1 MAPINTRAL
10 AELEEIHAQN
20 ELIVVYSIARRRR
33 RRQRRVR
40 VRQVFLDR
48 AVDGDF
54 HNLLV
59 KHRLGDA
66 AMFHNFMRMLPCISL
81 KLFIP
86 KCPTTKP
93 HQMKTVRQ
101 AARNNFL
108 RTLRAN
114 KANPIL
120 TAEWRSSTSRAG
132 NYRHRLR
139 DAAAAGRTEV
149 SSGLVTVTSA
159 DARSSKLAS
168 RSAASSPDALIAAT
182 DYLARGA
189 FGDCAALTAAA
200 FSVISPLGGSGIVKQ
215 RYKGPALSTGCHW
228 QQRQRTEQLTE
239 ITV

>member
-33 RRQRRVR
+33 RRQRRVW

-59 KHRLGDA
+59 NPLRT
-66 AMFHNFMRMLPCISL
+66 
-81 KLFIP
+81 LFTSQ

-114 KANPIL
+114 KANPIV
-120 TAEWRSSTSRAG
+120 TAEWRSSTSRTG
-132 NYRHRLR
+132 SYRHRLR

-149 SSGLVTVTSA
+149 PSGLVT
-159 DARSSKLAS
+159 
-168 RSAASSPDALIAAT
+168 
-182 DYLARGA
+182 
-189 FGDCAALTAAA
+189 
-200 FSVISPLGGSGIVKQ
+200 
-215 RYKGPALSTGCHW
+215 GC
-228 QQRQRTEQLTE
+228 
-239 ITV
+239 